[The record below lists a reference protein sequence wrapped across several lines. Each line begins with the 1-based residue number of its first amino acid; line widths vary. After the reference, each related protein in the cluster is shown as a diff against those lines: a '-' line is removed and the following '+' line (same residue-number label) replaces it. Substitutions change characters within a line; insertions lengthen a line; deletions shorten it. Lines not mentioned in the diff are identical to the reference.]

1 MYTLI
6 NKISGTRRTY
16 TSSITG
22 TEISTKLIYTD
33 GSGNNWWAFEDLL
46 QMPFIRKKAA
56 EKVSQLY
63 GVGITKEDLSN
74 FVTKMKNTLRGA
86 DAERYEKAYSEVLNL
101 ESIIEST
108 ADPVKES
115 LSLCTVYIMQ
125 DDERVD
131 NFSYQQAARKVELWT
146 LDTDAQAFFLTWL
159 AAGINDYTQ
168 HYKSI
173 MQIAS
178 TLQK

>member
-1 MYTLI
+1 M
-6 NKISGTRRTY
+6 
-16 TSSITG
+16 
-22 TEISTKLIYTD
+22 IYTD

-63 GVGITKEDLSN
+63 GVGITKEDLTG
-74 FVTKMKNTLRGA
+74 FITKIKATLRGP
-86 DAERYEKAYSEVLNL
+86 DAERYEKVYSEVLNL

-108 ADPVKES
+108 VDPVKES
-115 LSLCTVYIMQ
+115 LSLCTIYIMQ
-125 DDERVD
+125 DDERID
-131 NFSYQQAARKVELWT
+131 NFSYQQAARKIELWT

-159 AAGINDYTQ
+159 SDGMNDFTT
-168 HYKSI
+168 HYRSI